1 MEQRILGRTGL
12 SVTAVALG
20 GARLGEVPGQE
31 IETVRRALDLGV
43 NFIDTARAYGNS
55 EEFIGKAIAGIPKT
69 FAIATKSLPVSRDQ
83 TLRDLETSLLNLGLE
98 KVDLLYVHSCET
110 EERVEATLK
119 PGGVLDACRDAQKQ
133 GLTDFIGVSFNHL
146 ISVGLLERIARLIKT
161 DEFDVIQVPL
171 NLVRTELVD
180 SEVIPLAISRNLGVV
195 VNYPTVDGLLAKEW
209 GVFRPIF
216 ERYARTPGQAALL
229 YLLAHEG
236 VHTVLS
242 GMSTP
247 QVASENV
254 EAGEGIARLSHEER
268 RRVIDDVAALGL
280 GPCRSCGICHPY
292 THGIPVAR
300 IMMFYDMAERFGI
313 AGAKEQYR
321 AYRESVLACDDL
333 SEADRV
339 CPQRFD
345 VLKMLREVHT

>member
-20 GARLGEVPGQE
+20 GARLGEAPGQE

-43 NFIDTARAYGNS
+43 NFIDTARAYGDS
-55 EEFIGKAIAGIPKT
+55 EEFIGKAIAGMPKT
-69 FAIATKSLPVSRDQ
+69 FTIATKSLPVSRDQ

-98 KVDLLYVHSCET
+98 KVDLFYVHSCET
-110 EERVEATLK
+110 EERIEATLK
-119 PGGVLDACRDAQKQ
+119 PGGVLDGCRDAQKR

-146 ISVGLLERIARLIKT
+146 TSVSLLERIVRLIRT
-161 DEFDVIQVPL
+161 DEFDVIQVPF

-180 SEVIPLAISRNLGVV
+180 GDVIPLAIARNLGVV
-195 VNYPTVDGLLAKEW
+195 VNFPTVEGLLAREW

-216 ERYARTPGQAALL
+216 GRHARTPGQAALL

-254 EAGEGIARLSHEER
+254 EAGEVVTQLSCEER
-268 RRVIDDVAALGL
+268 RRMIDDVAALGL
-280 GPCRSCGICHPY
+280 GPCRSCGLCHPY
-292 THGIPVAR
+292 SRGIPVAR
-300 IMMFYDMAERFGI
+300 IMLFHDMAERFGI
-313 AGAKEQYR
+313 TGAKEQYTS
-321 AYRESVLACDDL
+321 YRESVLACDDL

-339 CPQRFD
+339 CPQQFNI
-345 VLKMLREVHT
+345 LKMLREVYT